1 MKKSRLIV
9 LLCALLGICGTIN
22 VEGQTPQRPPIT
34 GVAHAAFFTKDLEHT
49 RSYLKDFLGY
59 DETITLKNA
68 EGKVSLSV
76 FKINERQL
84 IEIFPERKERS
95 NRMYHFALETT
106 DAEAMRIYLKSAEN

>member
-9 LLCALLGICGTIN
+9 LLCALLCICGTIN

-59 DETITLKNA
+59 DETITLKNE
-68 EGKVSLSV
+68 EGKV
-76 FKINERQL
+76 
-84 IEIFPERKERS
+84 
-95 NRMYHFALETT
+95 
-106 DAEAMRIYLKSAEN
+106 